1 MVKRSVGISLIAIS
15 VILIGYKWIVELV
28 GSAPVAGT
36 IINFSLL
43 TFLAGLCFLAWGKYD
58 KHKVNKRNSG

>member
-1 MVKRSVGISLIAIS
+1 MVKRSIGISFIVIS

-43 TFLAGLCFLAWGKYD
+43 IFLAGLCFLAWGEYD
-58 KHKVNKRNSG
+58 KHKGNKRNSG